1 MSIEKKIE
9 DLIASIDANTAAL
22 VKFAGGGQAADAKP
36 ATPAAT
42 KPAATKPAATKPA
55 ATKPAAKTEEQL
67 SDEATG
73 ATKEAVGKAV
83 EAMLSANKRKEAIAL
98 MKEVKADPLS
108 VSGIPESAYEAFLE
122 GAEAIL
128 LGT

>member
-36 ATPAAT
+36 AT
-42 KPAATKPAATKPA
+42 PAATKPA